1 MRNVNN
7 ALLNF
12 KDVQCLNNIINSFKP
27 EIKTQLDNIN
37 FLKSDY
43 NIKVL
48 VYPKIN
54 NVKGDFIISI

>member
-12 KDVQCLNNIINSFKP
+12 KDVQYLNNIINSFKP

-37 FLKSDY
+37 FLKADY

-48 VYPKIN
+48 VYPKNN
-54 NVKGDFIISI
+54 NVKGDFTISI